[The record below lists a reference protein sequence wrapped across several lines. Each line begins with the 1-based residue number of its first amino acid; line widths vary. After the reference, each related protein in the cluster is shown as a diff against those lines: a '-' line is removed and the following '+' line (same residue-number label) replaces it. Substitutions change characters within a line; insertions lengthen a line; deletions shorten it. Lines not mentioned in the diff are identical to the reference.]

1 MPKIRIAGPYWFRFY
16 SNENREPAHV
26 HVFRERRT
34 AKFWLQPFG
43 LASNEGFASH
53 EIYKIAKLIE
63 ANKSVILKAWNEH
76 ETQK

>member
-1 MPKIRIAGPYWFRFY
+1 
-16 SNENREPAHV
+16 
-26 HVFRERRT
+26 VFRERRT